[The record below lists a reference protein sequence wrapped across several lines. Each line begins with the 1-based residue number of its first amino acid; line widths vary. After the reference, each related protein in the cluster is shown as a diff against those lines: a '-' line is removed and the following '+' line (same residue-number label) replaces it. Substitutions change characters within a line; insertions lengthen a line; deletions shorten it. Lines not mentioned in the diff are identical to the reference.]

1 MKTLAEGHRIGPYRI
16 VRLLGAGGMGMV
28 YEARRDLIDR
38 RVALKT
44 LHPQYALDQ
53 VVAERFITEAKV
65 LSQLEH
71 LSIVNI
77 SDFGFA
83 EDGTAY
89 LVMEYLHGE
98 SLAACLQRHA
108 RSATPFPLVRVLR
121 IAWQAADVLATCHGQ
136 GIIHR
141 DLKPENIMLIADPVA
156 PGGERVK
163 VLDFGIAKWM
173 GNRGAVAPRT
183 GTGEMLG
190 TPMYMSP
197 EQVSGTK
204 TVDGKTDVYA
214 LGCVLYQALS
224 GKPPF
229 VADEC
234 WQLVGMHL
242 FQTPVPL
249 QLTHPQIPEDVC
261 KLVHSLLGKDR
272 TLRPA
277 MSEVALALS
286 SLLTQFSDVQ
296 ASHSGLINFKSTIA
310 GKFFGNL
317 DSAKTRRIISAWKN
331 PVSRRTAALL
341 CSSVAIASTLVWT
354 GIIQRSVS
362 RHFAHQPIKSAAAPD
377 HQVLPTA
384 TSASSTES
392 ASEHHS
398 ARAPLSRSTD
408 ERSPASEEAAIDTN
422 LLSSI
427 AQKAKKSHVPVAKIK
442 VRDKVTSVQKSD
454 FLPFN
459 P

>member
-53 VVAERFITEAKV
+53 AVADRFITEAKV

-71 LSIVNI
+71 LSIVHI

-98 SLAACLQRHA
+98 SLSACLQRHA
-108 RSATPFPLVRVLR
+108 KTATPFPLVRILR

-141 DLKPENIMLIADPVA
+141 DLKPENIMLIADSVA

-163 VLDFGIAKWM
+163 VLDFGIAKLI
-173 GNRGAVAPRT
+173 GNRGAVAPMT

-197 EQVSGTK
+197 EQISGTNS
-204 TVDGKTDVYA
+204 VDGKTDVYA

-224 GKPPF
+224 GQPPF
-229 VADEC
+229 MADEC

-249 QLTHPQIPEDVC
+249 QSIRPKMPEELC
-261 KLVHSLLGKDR
+261 KLVHILLGKDR
-272 TLRPA
+272 TLRPT
-277 MSEVALALS
+277 MCEVASALNNLLA
-286 SLLTQFSDVQ
+286 QFSDV
-296 ASHSGLINFKSTIA
+296 HSRPSDFINISSTIL
-310 GKFFGNL
+310 GKSSDNL
-317 DSAKTRRIISAWKN
+317 SSANTRRLI
-331 PVSRRTAALL
+331 PVWHSLRSRRAVALL
-341 CSSVAIASTLVWT
+341 CGSAAIASSVAWT
-354 GIIQRSVS
+354 GLIQRSLS
-362 RHFAHQPIKSAAAPD
+362 RHFSPRSPESIVALDNQAI
-377 HQVLPTA
+377 PTKTA
-384 TSASSTES
+384 VSSPES
-392 ASEHHS
+392 ASAYHS
-398 ARAPLSRSTD
+398 ARALLPSSTD
-408 ERSPASEEAAIDTN
+408 ERATVPKEAIIDKNTSSAIAS
-422 LLSSI
+422 
-427 AQKAKKSHVPVAKIK
+427 KAKKAHVSGKNKSQDEFIPI
-442 VRDKVTSVQKSD
+442 QKGD